1 MLGRANSSPERQT
14 NKKKKKHEK
23 LSGVFS
29 LKKRHVDTCSLFAKP
44 PSLIPPAPPLVS
56 RRLSPSPPVEETRF
70 HSRWGLRT
78 HLTCRKHLLCAG
90 HHAPVSSDCSI
101 EPS

>member
-29 LKKRHVDTCSLFAKP
+29 LEKRHVDTCSLFAKP
-44 PSLIPPAPPLVS
+44 PSLIPPAPPLSLVVS
-56 RRLSPSPPVEETRF
+56 LLLHLWRRLGFTV
-70 HSRWGLRT
+70 G
-78 HLTCRKHLLCAG
+78 G
-90 HHAPVSSDCSI
+90 D
-101 EPS
+101 